1 VGRVLDPAQPTAL
14 TPTALTPTA
23 LTPTALI
30 VTVLIVT
37 VLGLMG
43 GLARLRARRYGA
55 PGLPS
60 ASGARIL
67 GVRARDRS
75 SPSEL

>member
-23 LTPTALI
+23 LIVTVLI